1 MLSTTTSRALQSTRL
16 LVDMSTLSG
25 MKSYSFHPL
34 GAAVGVSVCLFVM
47 LCLFCFVSRL
57 FSFFTKFYS
66 YIKMIHRHRQCLLD
80 VISTVAS
87 CYLMISLWM
96 LFGNAIAI
104 ATVEEE
110 FFDIDYDHHFWL
122 FMNSLEQQSIT
133 LKQKYVQFYVGKYI
147 HPTLGMVSIYHNAHM
162 I

>member
-1 MLSTTTSRALQSTRL
+1 MLSLTTSRALQSTSL

-34 GAAVGVSVCLFVM
+34 GAAVGVSISLFAM

-80 VISTVAS
+80 VISTFAS

-96 LFGNAIAI
+96 LFVNAIAI

-122 FMNSLEQQSIT
+122 FMNSLEQQSII

-147 HPTLGMVSIYHNAHM
+147 YPSLGMVSI
-162 I
+162 

>member
-1 MLSTTTSRALQSTRL
+1 MLSLTTSRALQSTSL

-34 GAAVGVSVCLFVM
+34 GAAVGVSISLFVM
-47 LCLFCFVSRL
+47 LCLFYLVSRL
-57 FSFFTKFYS
+57 FSFSTKFYS

-80 VISTVAS
+80 VISTFAS
-87 CYLMISLWM
+87 CLMISLWM
-96 LFGNAIAI
+96 LFVNAIAI
-104 ATVEEE
+104 AVEEE

-147 HPTLGMVSIYHNAHM
+147 HPSLGMVSI
-162 I
+162 

>member
-34 GAAVGVSVCLFVM
+34 GAAVGVSISFFVMFCLFY
-47 LCLFCFVSRL
+47 FVSRL

-80 VISTVAS
+80 VISTFAS

-96 LFGNAIAI
+96 LFVNAIAI

-122 FMNSLEQQSIT
+122 FMNNLEQQSIT
-133 LKQKYVQFYVGKYI
+133 LKQKYVQFYIGKYI
-147 HPTLGMVSIYHNAHM
+147 HPSLGMVSI
-162 I
+162 

>member
-1 MLSTTTSRALQSTRL
+1 MLSLTASRALQSTRL

-34 GAAVGVSVCLFVM
+34 SAAVGVSVCLFVM

-80 VISTVAS
+80 VISTVTS
-87 CYLMISLWM
+87 CYLMISIWM

-133 LKQKYVQFYVGKYI
+133 LKQKYVQYYIGKFI
-147 HPTLGMVSIYHNAHM
+147 HPLLGMVSI
-162 I
+162 